1 MKILVT
7 GGAGY
12 IGSITT
18 QELVKK
24 GFEVVVFD
32 NLSVGHKEAVGGV
45 PFYQGDLLNKKDLE
59 MVFEQNKFDAVI
71 HFAALA
77 LAPQSMEKPYEYFRN
92 NILGGL
98 NLLEAMKEA
107 SCKKIIFSSTC
118 AVYGTPQKLPVTED
132 TPLHPESVYGETKLA
147 FERILFWYDQ
157 IYKIR
162 YISLRYFNAAGA
174 TLNGALGEDHQ
185 PETHIIPL
193 AIKAALG
200 KERFTLYGDNY
211 PTPDGTCV
219 RDYIHVLDLAEA
231 HILALEKLEKDD
243 KSEVYNLGAEKGYS
257 NKEVLEMVK
266 RVSGIDF
273 EVKIGKKREG
283 DPAKI
288 FADSTKIKRELGWKP
303 QYSDLKTIIETAW
316 KWHKAHPKGYK
327 DAILTNRYFSRKAR
341 K

>member
-24 GFEVVVFD
+24 GLEVVVFD
-32 NLSVGHKEAVGGV
+32 NLSVGHREAVGNA
-45 PFYQGDLLNKKDLE
+45 PFCQGDLLNKKDLE
-59 MVFEQNKFDAVI
+59 KVFGQNKFDAVV

-77 LAPQSMEKPYEYFRN
+77 LASESMKKSYEYFKN

-98 NLLEAMKEA
+98 NLLETMRDYH
-107 SCKKIIFSSTC
+107 CQKIIFSSTC
-118 AVYGTPQKLPVTED
+118 AVYGTPQKLPVTEE
-132 TPLHPESVYGETKLA
+132 TALYPESVYGETKLA
-147 FERILFWYDQ
+147 FEKILFWYEQ
-157 IYKIR
+157 IYKTK

-231 HILALEKLEKDD
+231 HILALEKLEKDN
-243 KSEVYNLGAEKGYS
+243 KSEIYNLGAEKGYS
-257 NKEVLEMVK
+257 NKKVVQMVK
-266 RVSGIDF
+266 RVSGVDF
-273 EVKIGKKREG
+273 KVKIGKKREG

-288 FADSTKIKRELGWKP
+288 FADSAKIKKELGWQP
-303 QYSDLKTIIETAW
+303 RYSDLKTIVKTAW
-316 KWHKAHPKGYK
+316 KWHKTHPAGY
-327 DAILTNRYFSRKAR
+327 SR
-341 K
+341 